1 MTVDYDL
8 VVVGPTQAAE
18 TAAIAA
24 AKSFARVAWVT
35 PTVPEASPLLLVQ
48 AAAACTRSLL
58 PERIAWALTLQDTW
72 TTQHAVAAVKALGVN
87 YQSGHGSLHLRA
99 RSLQVNQQ
107 TWRSRAMLLALES
120 TAALPELA
128 ELDPDCVCSVA
139 DLWQHLVQGKA
150 CPGRVAVL
158 GHTPQAIE
166 LSQSL
171 NQLGSQVSLLT
182 NGQGL
187 LPQED
192 PEIATL
198 SQTYLEASGI
208 QLHTHP
214 VLTVTQPQDTD
225 GGGLIS
231 IAGMATP
238 LAVDVLLVALD
249 QPCLTSPL
257 LQDLKQVPGGGIWVN
272 SALQTSMPRVYA
284 CGPLL
289 GGYNLPAINDYEA
302 RIATQNA
309 LFEQRSPVAYHAVP
323 YSLRT
328 APPLARVG
336 YTEAQ
341 ARQQM
346 PEIVIVQ
353 TSYQACDRAVL
364 EQTPTGLCKVILEP
378 NGQILGA
385 HLLGPAADETIHLF
399 ALAIQHHIPLQSLA
413 ELAYGWPTFARCVQ
427 HLAQEWHHQQQ
438 RQQRNRLEKRFYRRR
453 QRTR

>member
-1 MTVDYDL
+1 MRVDYDL

-35 PTVPEASPLLLVQ
+35 PTGPEASPLLLLQ
-48 AAAACTRSLL
+48 AAAACSRPLL
-58 PERIAWALTLQDTW
+58 PERIAWALTLQDAW

-87 YQSGHGSLHLRA
+87 YQVGHCSLQLRA
-99 RSLQVNQQ
+99 RSLEVNQQ
-107 TWRSRAMLLALES
+107 TWRSRAVLLALEPA
-120 TAALPELA
+120 AALPELA
-128 ELDPDCVCSVA
+128 GLDSDCVWSIA
-139 DLWQHLVQGKA
+139 NLWEHLVQGKA

-171 NQLGSQVSLLT
+171 HQLGSQVSLLT
-182 NGQGL
+182 NGQRL

-192 PEIATL
+192 PDAAIL
-198 SQTYLEASGI
+198 LQTYLEASGI
-208 QLHTHP
+208 QLYTHP
-214 VLTVTQPQDTD
+214 VLTVTQPQNID
-225 GGGLIS
+225 GRRIS
-231 IAGMATP
+231 IVGMANP

-257 LQDLKQVPGGGIWVN
+257 SQDLKQVPGGGIWVN
-272 SALQTSMPRVYA
+272 SALQTSIPRVYA

-289 GGYNLPAINDYEA
+289 GGYNLPALNDYEA
-302 RIATQNA
+302 WIATQNA
-309 LFEQRSPVAYHAVP
+309 LFEQRSPVTYHSVP
-323 YSLRT
+323 YALRT
-328 APPLARVG
+328 DPPLARVG
-336 YTEAQ
+336 YTEVQAQ
-341 ARQQM
+341 QQV

-353 TSYQACDRAVL
+353 ASYQICDRAVL
-364 EQTPTGLCKVILEP
+364 EQTATGLCKVIVEP

-385 HLLGPAADETIHLF
+385 HLLGPTADETIHLF
-399 ALAIQHHIPLQSLA
+399 ALAIRYHIPLQSLTD
-413 ELAYGWPTFARCVQ
+413 LAYGWPTFARCVQ

-438 RQQRNRLEKRFYRRR
+438 RQQRDRLEKRFYRRR